1 MFSAMTQP
9 IRPSARIK
17 LLEAA
22 RTLIRTKGFAATSV
36 DDLCQAAGVTKGA
49 FFHHFD
55 SKEALGV
62 AAAEFWQETTGALFA
77 GAAYH
82 AVSDPFDRIM
92 AYLDLREALL
102 AGTVPEF
109 TCLAGTL
116 LQEVHQSSPA
126 ITGAAWQSVSCHAGT
141 LEADFADAI
150 ALYRPK
156 DAPDPMRLALYTQ
169 VVLQGA
175 FILAKGQ
182 GGPEVVRESLSML
195 RQYLVLLFQPGR
207 RDGDDRET

>member
-1 MFSAMTQP
+1 MLSDMTQP
-9 IRPSARIK
+9 LRPSARLK

-22 RTLIRTKGFAATSV
+22 RTLIRTKGFAATTV
-36 DDLCQAAGVTKGA
+36 DDLCLSAGVTKGA
-49 FFHHFD
+49 FFHHFA

-77 GAAYH
+77 ASAFH
-82 AVSDPFDRIM
+82 ARTDPFDRIM

-102 AGTVPEF
+102 TGGVPDF

-116 LQEVHQSSPA
+116 LQEVHQTSPA
-126 ITGAAWQSVSCHAGT
+126 ITGAAYASVASHAAT
-141 LEADFADAI
+141 LEQDFAEAV
-150 ALYRPK
+150 ALYRPH
-156 DAPDPMRLALYTQ
+156 DAPDPLRLALYTQ

-182 GGPEVVRESLSML
+182 GGAEVVRESIGML
-195 RQYLVLLFQPGR
+195 RQYLVLLFQPAR
-207 RDGDDRET
+207 RSGDDRET

>member
-1 MFSAMTQP
+1 MTQAA
-9 IRPSARIK
+9 RPSARTR

-22 RTLIRTKGFAATSV
+22 RTLIRQKGFAATSV

-62 AAAEFWQETTGALFA
+62 AAAEFWLETTGALFA
-77 GAAYH
+77 SADYH
-82 AVSDPFDRIM
+82 RPADPLDRII

-102 AGTVPEF
+102 TGGVPDF

-116 LQEVHQSSPA
+116 LQEVHQTSPA
-126 ITGAAWQSVSCHAGT
+126 ITEAAYRAVSSHAGT
-141 LEADFADAI
+141 LEADFAEAI
-150 ALYRPK
+150 ARYRPAN
-156 DAPDPMRLALYTQ
+156 APDPLRLALYTQ

-182 GGPEVVRESLSML
+182 GGAEVVRESIGLL
-195 RQYLVLLFQPGR
+195 RQYLELLFQPGR
-207 RDGDDRET
+207 REGDDRTA

>member
-1 MFSAMTQP
+1 MTQP
-9 IRPSARIK
+9 PRPSSRTKI
-17 LLEAA
+17 LEAA
-22 RTLIRTKGFAATSV
+22 RTLIRTKGFAATTV

-62 AAAEFWQETTGALFA
+62 AAAGFWEETTAALFA
-77 GAAYH
+77 GADYH
-82 AVSDPFDRIM
+82 QPADPFDRIM
-92 AYLDLREALL
+92 AYLALREALL
-102 AGTVPEF
+102 VGPVPEF

-116 LQEVHQSSPA
+116 LQEVHQTSPA
-126 ITGAAWQSVSCHAGT
+126 ITEAAYAAVAGHAAT
-141 LEADFADAI
+141 LEGDFAEAI
-150 ALYRPK
+150 ALYRPE
-156 DAPDPMRLALYTQ
+156 DAPDPKRLALYTQ

-207 RDGDDRET
+207 RHGNDRET